1 MSKEKEVKEENPF
14 EGFNLLK
21 DDALAA
27 PEKEVKAKKET
38 TESKETIEDND
49 DTSNEDVF
57 DSAKK
62 EVDEIISK
70 KSNKKSETKE
80 EIEEEYSS
88 DETEEEEVEE
98 ESEEGSLK
106 PFISHMA
113 NKGLLDWDENDEE
126 FEDSEEYLEKIQA
139 KTITNGISKWRAG
152 YDEDTQKYLE
162 FVENGGRPSDFHKYY
177 YNDSTFSGLRLE
189 GDEEAQKHV
198 IREGLIAAGWE
209 DEDEIN
215 DEISLYEDAGKLE
228 AKAEAHLKRL
238 QKLEGE
244 QKDILVASQKRY
256 AEEQKELKRQEW
268 ESFKKGLFEKE
279 EISGFKFNSKTKQ
292 DLWDYMTKVVDK
304 KTGATAYQKDSIDKG
319 PEARYIFA
327 YLMKNNWDAS
337 KLEKNLKN
345 KVVSEVKKKLS
356 NYSDGRSKIKS
367 GTSREEKEQTNSFAG
382 FRKLAV

>member
-38 TESKETIEDND
+38 TESKEVIEDND

-70 KSNKKSETKE
+70 KSNKKSEPKE
-80 EIEEEYSS
+80 EVEEEYSS
-88 DETEEEEVEE
+88 DETEEEEE

-139 KTITNGISKWRAG
+139 KTITNGIYKWRSG

-228 AKAEAHLKRL
+228 AKAESHLKRL

-256 AEEQKELKRQEW
+256 AEEQKEAKRQEW
-268 ESFKKGLFEKE
+268 DSFKKGLFERE

-367 GTSREEKEQTNSFAG
+367 GTSREEKEQANSFAG

>member
-70 KSNKKSETKE
+70 KSNKKSEPKE

-88 DETEEEEVEE
+88 NETEEEVEE

-139 KTITNGISKWRAG
+139 KTITNGISKWRSG

-228 AKAEAHLKRL
+228 AKAESHLKRL

-256 AEEQKELKRQEW
+256 AEEQKEAKRQEW
-268 ESFKKGLFEKE
+268 NSFKKGLFERE

-367 GTSREEKEQTNSFAG
+367 GTSREEKEQPNSFAG